1 MPNTPASD
9 GAFGSRGSRQM
20 GMQACPLG
28 PLLADIKCPSIYPKF
43 QRGLY
48 NMFQL
53 KKVKMRKMGK
63 RKPPYE
69 SNHTK
74 VTCSHY
80 VVFIP

>member
-28 PLLADIKCPSIYPKF
+28 PLLADINVPLYIQSFIGAYTTCFSKKCKD
-43 QRGLY
+43 
-48 NMFQL
+48 
-53 KKVKMRKMGK
+53 KKKGK
-63 RKPPYE
+63 KKPPYK

-74 VTCSHY
+74 VIYALYS
-80 VVFIP
+80 VVT